1 MRRANRPV
9 RPVLAPESA
18 AIATILILEDD
29 SFILQL
35 AEILLADQGHETLSA
50 GDVGEA
56 LAHLQA
62 AGHIDMLFTDIRLN
76 ADILAGF
83 EVARQGVALRPEM
96 RVLYVSGSEMTA
108 ANNAMFVEGGAFLRK
123 PYGEI
128 QLKTSVDAVLH

>member
-1 MRRANRPV
+1 MRPAIAV
-9 RPVLAPESA
+9 EST

-76 ADILAGF
+76 TSLLAGF
-83 EVARQGVALRPEM
+83 ELARQAVALRPEL
-96 RVLYVSGSEMTA
+96 RVLYVSGAEMTDET
-108 ANNAMFVEGGAFLRK
+108 NAMFVKGGSFLRK
-123 PYGEI
+123 PYGET
-128 QLKTSVDAVLH
+128 QLKTSIDAALH

>member
-1 MRRANRPV
+1 MRPAI
-9 RPVLAPESA
+9 AAEST

-76 ADILAGF
+76 ASLLAGF
-83 EVARQGVALRPEM
+83 ELARQGVALRPDM
-96 RVLYVSGSEMTA
+96 RVLYVSGAEMTDET
-108 ANNAMFVEGGAFLRK
+108 NALFVKGGTFLRK
-123 PYGEI
+123 PYGES
-128 QLKTSVDAVLH
+128 QLKVSIDAALH